1 MWGAKSASC
10 LQIGSAHRIFGT
22 PQACFAL
29 SLRWKPIVW
38 QDAEHYP
45 HWASYPSRDGPTPK
59 QGSHLMLAEH
69 PGREYV
75 ASTVEA
81 DTDPT
86 LVWLTPT
93 PARA

>member
-1 MWGAKSASC
+1 
-10 LQIGSAHRIFGT
+10 L
-22 PQACFAL
+22 AL
-29 SLRWKPIVW
+29 SVRWKPIVW

-45 HWASYPSRDGPTPK
+45 HWASYPSRDGIAPK

-81 DTDPT
+81 ETDPT

-93 PARA
+93 PTRA